1 MKKLFLVSFVI
12 ASALLLSSCGK
23 SAKDLTL
30 AETNLPENQKL
41 VLEGLTPE
49 ERKLIQSYV
58 VSRAMRGGVDYT
70 VKVKDAL
77 EEQKKLNKAVN
88 SIQ

>member
-12 ASALLLSSCGK
+12 ASALFLSSCGK
-23 SAKDLTL
+23 SVKNLTL

-49 ERKLIQSYV
+49 ERKLIQLYV
-58 VSRAMRGGVDYT
+58 ASRAMRGGVDYT
-70 VKVKDAL
+70 VKVEDAI
-77 EEQKKLNKAVN
+77 EEQKKFNKAIN
-88 SIQ
+88 AIQ